1 MDTKEV
7 TMIQNIEEL
16 ITLEHHQELKEFAE
30 YLGVDYED
38 YLEHLHPDLDF
49 DDISR

>member
-1 MDTKEV
+1 MDTKEIV
-7 TMIQNIEEL
+7 MIKNIEEL
-16 ITLEHHQELKEFAE
+16 IAFEYQQELKQFAE

-38 YLEHLHPDLDF
+38 YLEHLHPDVGF